1 MPSGRRPGGAI
12 SFAPVDADHFFY
24 DLPTLGRMLRRRAM
38 SSLELTRSYLQR
50 LERLGPTY
58 NALAE
63 LTRDLAERDARRA
76 DRERGRG
83 VDRGPLHGI
92 PYGAKDLL
100 DTAGIATR
108 WGAPPYRDRVPSAD
122 ATVIKRLR
130 EAGAVLVGKLAMVEL
145 AGGGGYRYA
154 SASLHGPGLNP
165 WNRARWSGGSSSGS
179 GSAVA
184 AGLVPY
190 ALGSETW
197 GSITTPSAFCGVSGL
212 RPSLGVV
219 SRAGAMPLA
228 WSMDKIGPMARTAGD
243 CGVILAALAG
253 VDASDATTTAWS
265 YRQSR
270 ARSFTLGVLPEDFDG
285 IPDVER
291 AFDDALRVMRRAG
304 ARTKKIKLPS
314 HDYAATARTI
324 LTAEQA
330 ATHEDFIKSERLDE
344 LIDEGQ
350 KEGLRASLQQPN
362 VEYARAIERRL
373 SITRDLRALFDDL
386 DALVGPTLVA
396 EAPTLDT
403 DLREMRRGIGPAVF
417 GALAGLPAVSIPMG
431 FGSHGMPLGLS
442 LTGDLF
448 AEGTIVAIASA
459 YQRDTD
465 WHERR
470 PITNVKHASSSTE
483 TPTRLN
489 FSASR

>member
-24 DLPTLGRMLRRRAM
+24 GLPALGRMLRRRAM

-83 VDRGPLHGI
+83 VYRGPLHGI

-108 WGAPPYRDRVPSAD
+108 WGAPPHRDRVPSAD

-197 GSITTPSAFCGVSGL
+197 GSITTPSAFCGVGGL
-212 RPSLGVV
+212 RPRPRPG
-219 SRAGAMPLA
+219 RPAGPGPPA
-228 WSMDKIGPMARTAGD
+228 WSMEKIGPMARAAGD
-243 CGVILAALAG
+243 CGVILPAPSRVAP
-253 VDASDATTTAWS
+253 SERTPTARS
-265 YRQSR
+265 YRQMR
-270 ARSFTLGVLPEDFDG
+270 AR
-285 IPDVER
+285 
-291 AFDDALRVMRRAG
+291 
-304 ARTKKIKLPS
+304 
-314 HDYAATARTI
+314 
-324 LTAEQA
+324 
-330 ATHEDFIKSERLDE
+330 
-344 LIDEGQ
+344 
-350 KEGLRASLQQPN
+350 
-362 VEYARAIERRL
+362 
-373 SITRDLRALFDDL
+373 
-386 DALVGPTLVA
+386 
-396 EAPTLDT
+396 
-403 DLREMRRGIGPAVF
+403 
-417 GALAGLPAVSIPMG
+417 
-431 FGSHGMPLGLS
+431 
-442 LTGDLF
+442 
-448 AEGTIVAIASA
+448 
-459 YQRDTD
+459 
-465 WHERR
+465 
-470 PITNVKHASSSTE
+470 
-483 TPTRLN
+483 
-489 FSASR
+489 